1 MKKTLINLIH
11 ASSDDEKK
19 LTAINGIFT
28 LYEQLQYASS
38 IDQLASDTY
47 DWLNKE
53 FNVDNVIFS
62 LFNLDNNTKENI
74 FQRGEEFFLDDT
86 LSFFFI
92 INTHT
97 NQNAIISFSATSKV
111 HYEVI
116 QQSYETIESAFFLI
130 SPIVQSKILKRNFI
144 QSQSIDSV
152 TNVYNRQYLTEHIN
166 KQLSVSKNEA
176 SKIFFL
182 MVGIDRFKAVI
193 EEFDY
198 DIADQVLVN
207 LAKTIH
213 TNINEFDTVARLTG
227 DEFLIAVQSTTDISE
242 ISLIAN
248 KIIED
253 FANTKVT
260 VNDNGQ
266 TLQKTIS
273 IGFDSLEINS
283 ESSSIDNTIKNADIA
298 LNEAKNLGRSRYM
311 NFSDVN
317 QGAIDFF

>member
-11 ASSDDEKK
+11 SATNDEKNFD
-19 LTAINGIFT
+19 AINGIFT

-111 HYEVI
+111 HYELI

-198 DIADQVLVN
+198 DIGDQVLIN

-227 DEFLIAVQSTTDISE
+227 DEFLIAVQSTSDISE

-260 VNDNGQ
+260 VNDHGQ

-273 IGFDSLEINS
+273 IGFDCLEVNS
-283 ESSSIDNTIKNADIA
+283 ETSSIDNTIKNADIA